1 MIYFNFVLFAPPL
14 NNWVFINHQT
24 FYIFSI
30 DLIDSNPNHKFFWSI
45 CYIFLYILYS
55 FSLFILT
62 TDLRDRHYGFSLF
75 VREKDTFSPNP
86 VHTTLVDIQAGLMF
100 QLALYLGRATAD
112 NGRNSSQRNVIWFTL
127 LPALASK
134 NTFLTIPLTLFLSSF
149 ASKYRESTD
158 GFQVSCGILKLQ
170 SLNRFLK
177 EDNPQNSF
185 LSRNT
190 HQEVTR
196 VSNNFFVCLFCL

>member
-45 CYIFLYILYS
+45 SYIFLYILYS

-62 TDLRDRHYGFSLF
+62 TDLRDRHYDFSLF

-86 VHTTLVDIQAGLMF
+86 VHTTLVDTQAGLMF
-100 QLALYLGRATAD
+100 QLALYLGRVTPD
-112 NGRNSSQRNVIWFTL
+112 NGLNSSRRNVIWFTL

-134 NTFLTIPLTLFLSSF
+134 IPSLQYPWLSFYLHLLPNTENPLMDSKCLVGYWNFSPWIDSWKRIIPKT
-149 ASKYRESTD
+149 
-158 GFQVSCGILKLQ
+158 VSCAEIHIRK
-170 SLNRFLK
+170 
-177 EDNPQNSF
+177 
-185 LSRNT
+185 
-190 HQEVTR
+190 
-196 VSNNFFVCLFCL
+196 